1 MAPFKTLPVAI
12 AAFALLQGLALQ
24 AQAQAQAQQ
33 ASAEPTELDT
43 VTVSGRGET
52 RQVSRIGKEDLAAAA
67 PGSSPIKALAKLP
80 GVNFNS
86 SDALGNYEWGSRI
99 SIRGFNQNQLG
110 FTLDDVPL
118 GDMSYRNFNG
128 LHISRAIASE
138 NIGRI
143 VVSQGV
149 GALGVAS
156 TSNLGGALQFYSAD
170 PADKRTV
177 TVEQTVG
184 QDSNLRTFARFD
196 SGLLSD
202 ESTKFSLSA
211 VRQYGDKWKGEGE
224 QRQQQFNSKVVT
236 RFGGTAKLS
245 AFFNWSDRREVDY
258 MDQSKDSVR
267 RLGYDWDYYAPN
279 WQAAI
284 NSANHVW
291 SRGETSEDDAYF
303 NGSGLR
309 ADKLL
314 GVTLDYYISDAAT
327 LKTTVYHHGQ
337 QGTGTW
343 WLPNPPQVSGSPT
356 VPVALRTLEFDI
368 DRSGL
373 LTGLTVEAG
382 IHNINT
388 GLWFEDNLFNNA
400 MRFYNQDGGP
410 SSPYERPS
418 NPYLTRWDYKFHT
431 RTVQFHLQD
440 TLKLTQ
446 QLTANVG
453 FKSPHT
459 TTSVESKPDTS
470 PAFNLRGELTAK
482 SAFLPQAGLNYKL
495 DARNELFADA
505 AKNIRAY
512 RGVVKGGASPFDTTQ
527 AGFDAIK
534 DRIKPESSVTIEG
547 GWRYRDQQ
555 LETSLTAYH
564 VEFKNRLL
572 ALQQGSAIAGNASV
586 LSNVGKVVTNGL
598 EGFVAWQPVRNLK
611 WSNSLSFNDSKY
623 DDDFTSDG
631 VTYASGGKQVVDAP
645 KVIAYT
651 QLAYDNGVWSGQV
664 GANYTSKRYYTFT
677 NDNSVGGYTLVDA
690 GGGYRWKSTG
700 WASEIRLRAGV
711 SNLFDKKY
719 FALGDN
725 PFPATDPNGQSY
737 NILAGAP
744 RTAYV
749 TVGATF

>member
-12 AAFALLQGLALQ
+12 ATFTLLQGLAL
-24 AQAQAQAQQ
+24 QAQAQQ

-43 VTVSGRGET
+43 VTISGRGET
-52 RQVSRIGKEDLAAAA
+52 RQVSRISRDDLATAAT
-67 PGSSPIKALAKLP
+67 GSSPIKALAKLP
-80 GVNFNS
+80 GVNFS
-86 SDALGNYEWGSRI
+86 SADALGNYEWGSRI
-99 SIRGFNQNQLG
+99 SIRGFSQNQLG

-143 VVSQGV
+143 VVSQGT
-149 GALGVAS
+149 GSLGVAS

-170 PADKRTV
+170 PADKRTI

-184 QDSNLRTFARFD
+184 QDSNLRTFARFE

-202 ESTKFSLSA
+202 DSTKFSLSA

-224 QRQQQFNSKVVT
+224 QRHQQFNSKLVS
-236 RFGGTAKLS
+236 RFGSAAKLS

-267 RLGYDWDYYAPN
+267 RLGYNWDYYAPN

-284 NSANHVW
+284 SSANGSW
-291 SRGETSEDDAYF
+291 SRGETSADDAYF

-309 ADKLL
+309 TDKLI
-314 GVTLDYYISDAAT
+314 GATLDLYANDTTT
-327 LKTTVYHHGQ
+327 LKTTVYHHDQ

-343 WLPNPPQVSGSPT
+343 WLPNPPVVGGTPT

-368 DRSGL
+368 DRWGVISAL
-373 LTGLTVEAG
+373 SVETG
-382 IHNINT
+382 IHTINT
-388 GLWFEDNLFNNA
+388 GLWVENNLFNHA
-400 MRFYNQDGGP
+400 MRFYSQDGGP

-418 NPYLTRWDYKFHT
+418 DPYLTRWDYKFHT
-431 RTVQFHLQD
+431 RTIQFHLQD
-440 TLKLTQ
+440 TLKLSP

-459 TTSVESKPDTS
+459 TTSVASKPDTS
-470 PAFNLRGELTAK
+470 AGFNLKGELTAK

-495 DARNELFADA
+495 DARNELFASA

-534 DRIKPESSVTIEG
+534 DNIKPESSVTLEG
-547 GWRYRDQQ
+547 GWRYRDQAV
-555 LETSLTAYH
+555 ETSLTLYH
-564 VEFKNRLL
+564 VTFKNRLL

-586 LSNVGKVVTNGL
+586 LSNVGKVETKGV
-598 EGFVAWQPVRNLK
+598 EAFVAWQPLRNLK
-611 WSNSLSFNDSKY
+611 WSNSLSYNNSQYK
-623 DDDFTSDG
+623 DDFTSDG
-631 VTYASGGKQVVDAP
+631 VTYASAGKQVADAP
-645 KVIAYT
+645 KWIAFT

-664 GANYTSKRYYTFT
+664 GANYIGKRYYTFV
-677 NDNSVGGYTLVDA
+677 NDNSVSGYTLVDA
-690 GGGYRWKSTG
+690 GGGYRWKTTG
-700 WASEIRLRAGV
+700 WASEVRVRAGV

-719 FALGDN
+719 YAIGDN
-725 PFPATDPNGQSY
+725 PFPASDPSGQSY